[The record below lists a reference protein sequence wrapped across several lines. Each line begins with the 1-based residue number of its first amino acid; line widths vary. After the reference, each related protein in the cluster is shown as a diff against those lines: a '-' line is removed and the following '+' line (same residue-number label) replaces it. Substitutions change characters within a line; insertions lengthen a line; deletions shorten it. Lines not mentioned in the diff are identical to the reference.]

1 MRYLLTADV
10 GGTWMRAARFPW
22 PPPPDRPPLLARA
35 QRPTPQEDPTAV
47 LIRLLQDVWPEEG
60 EVHGIGVAAPGPLDP
75 YRGVVL
81 TAPNVPAWKEE
92 PLQAKIE
99 GALGVPARL
108 GNDANLAA
116 LGEAH
121 YGAGRGR
128 AHVLYLTLST
138 GVGGGVVCHGRLLLG
153 AHGLAGELG
162 HITVDPQGPMCPC
175 GQRGHL
181 EALVAGPALVR
192 AARRALADHPSSR
205 LHDAS
210 PLTGEA
216 IARAAHE
223 GDALAQRILEDAGR
237 YLGQALADLCHIFNP
252 EVVILGGGVSRSGP
266 WLWEAAR
273 RTLADRLM
281 QPGYLPD
288 LVPAQLGDDVGLLG
302 AYALWLSGPFEDH
315 R

>member
-22 PPPPDRPPLLARA
+22 PSSTERPPLLARA
-35 QRPTPQEDPTAV
+35 RCPTPSQDPTSA
-47 LIRLLQDVWPEEG
+47 LIRLLQEVWPGEG
-60 EVHGIGVAAPGPLDP
+60 EVYGIGVAAPGPLNP

-81 TAPNVPAWKEE
+81 TAPNVPAWQEE

-99 GALGVPARL
+99 DALQVPVRL

-121 YGAGRGR
+121 YGAGRGH

-138 GVGGGVVCHGRLLLG
+138 GVGGGVVCHGQLLLG
-153 AHGLAGELG
+153 AEGLAGELG
-162 HITVDPQGPMCPC
+162 HITVDPQGPECSC

-192 AARRALADHPSSR
+192 AAHRALADHPQSQ
-205 LHDAS
+205 LHNI
-210 PLTGEA
+210 PQLTGEA

-223 GDALAQRILEDAGR
+223 GDALAQRILEEAGH

-252 EVVILGGGVSRSGP
+252 EVIILGGGVSRSGP
-266 WLWEAAR
+266 WLWNAAR
-273 RTLADRLM
+273 RTLEARLM
-281 QPGYLPD
+281 RQNYRPS
-288 LVPAQLGDDVGLLG
+288 LVPAQLGDDAGLLG
-302 AYALWLSGPFEDH
+302 AYALWQANPQG
-315 R
+315 